1 MKEFNQSI
9 IDEFRSNEG
18 VVGGPFEGASL
29 LLLRTIGAKSCLART
44 NPLAYLREDDQLIV
58 IASYA
63 GAPSNPPWYYNLLAN
78 PEVRVQV
85 GIEKFTALASV
96 VDEPDRSALYAKM
109 ASVMPDFSKYQAKTS
124 RIIPVVALTRK

>member
-1 MKEFNQSI
+1 M
-9 IDEFRSNEG
+9 
-18 VVGGPFEGASL
+18 
-29 LLLRTIGAKSCLART
+29 LLRTIGAKSCLART

-78 PEVRVQV
+78 PEVRVEV

>member
-44 NPLAYLREDDQLIV
+44 NPLAYLREDEQLIV

-78 PEVRVQV
+78 PEVRVEV
-85 GIEKFTALASV
+85 GSEKFTALASV

>member
-78 PEVRVQV
+78 PEVRVEV